1 MKQHSALVILQA
13 RMSSTRLPGKVFRP
27 LKGVPMMM
35 HQIARIRRM
44 RNLSDVVV
52 ATSVEPSDDELAD
65 FLAAAGVSVFRG
77 PLDDVAAR
85 FLGALAQHPSDIA
98 VRLTAD
104 CPLIDPAVVDAAI
117 DLHVETGADYTS
129 NVIARTFPRGL
140 DCEVFNPDVLA
151 ELYNQGLSD
160 YEKEHVTVGIYSRPD
175 SFHLENLAGPTNRSD
190 LRWTVDT
197 PEDFEFAEWVY
208 EQFDN
213 DEFTSA
219 DIYELLAA
227 HPEKTHR
234 EPQ

>member
-1 MKQHSALVILQA
+1 
-13 RMSSTRLPGKVFRP
+13 MSSTRLPGKVFRP
-27 LKGVPMMM
+27 IKGVPMMM

-52 ATSVEPSDDELAD
+52 ATSVESSDDELAE
-65 FLAAAGVSVFRG
+65 FLGHAGVNVFRG

-85 FLGALAQHPSDIA
+85 FIGALDNNPCDIA

-117 DLHVETGADYTS
+117 DLHVEAGADYTS
-129 NVIARTFPRGL
+129 NVIERTFPRGL
-140 DCEVFNPDVLA
+140 DCEVFNPDVLRN
-151 ELYNQGLSD
+151 LYDQGLSD
-160 YEKEHVTVGIYSRPD
+160 YEKEHVTVGIYSRPE
-175 SFHLENLAGPTNRSD
+175 SFHLENLAGPTDRSD

-208 EQFDN
+208 QQFD
-213 DEFTSA
+213 DHEFTSE
-219 DIYELLAA
+219 DIYQILDA